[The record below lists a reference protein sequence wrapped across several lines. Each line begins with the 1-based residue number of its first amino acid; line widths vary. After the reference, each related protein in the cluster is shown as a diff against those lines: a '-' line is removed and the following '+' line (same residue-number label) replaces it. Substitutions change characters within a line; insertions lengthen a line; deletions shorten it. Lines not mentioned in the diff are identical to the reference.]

1 MPNGS
6 PLNIQ
11 VPLSTTSEKM
21 QASSDHIMNYGLR
34 ILELGLAFKT
44 LQSNVKIPNRDRF
57 MQLMKYLMCILKG
70 HNNNSKYALEILRFI
85 VHQQCTMDEKTAH
98 QSFYGLFVNNKGD
111 FDSSIP
117 ADLQMEHIVRLIKGH
132 LKAVHSNKKDTAIAK
147 RTAAFAGM
155 KNISASFDDTSRVI
169 IRSQKHRIVSSHSDE
184 CMIINDLQKLKPF
197 DHKDGR
203 KLPSF
208 PKPVQSPL
216 SHLNMQKLKSWIR
229 EHQYNLH
236 QEEGN

>member
-11 VPLSTTSEKM
+11 KPLSTTSDKM
-21 QASSDHIMNYGLR
+21 QASSDYIMNCK
-34 ILELGLAFKT
+34 A

-57 MQLMKYLMCILKG
+57 MPLMKYLKCILKG

-98 QSFYGLFVNNKGD
+98 QSFYGLFVNNKGE

-132 LKAVHSNKKDTAIAK
+132 LKAVHSNKTDTAIAK

-155 KNISASFDDTSRVI
+155 KNISASFDDTSSVI
-169 IRSQKHRIVSSHSDE
+169 IRSQKHSIVSSHSDE
-184 CMIINDLQKLKPF
+184 YMIIND
-197 DHKDGR
+197 
-203 KLPSF
+203 
-208 PKPVQSPL
+208 
-216 SHLNMQKLKSWIR
+216 
-229 EHQYNLH
+229 
-236 QEEGN
+236 

>member
-1 MPNGS
+1 M
-6 PLNIQ
+6 
-11 VPLSTTSEKM
+11 
-21 QASSDHIMNYGLR
+21 
-34 ILELGLAFKT
+34 
-44 LQSNVKIPNRDRF
+44 
-57 MQLMKYLMCILKG
+57 
-70 HNNNSKYALEILRFI
+70 
-85 VHQQCTMDEKTAH
+85 
-98 QSFYGLFVNNKGD
+98 
-111 FDSSIP
+111 
-117 ADLQMEHIVRLIKGH
+117 RLIKGH

-208 PKPVQSPL
+208 SKPESSEYAEIEVMDSRTSIQPS
-216 SHLNMQKLKSWIR
+216 SRRRKLR
-229 EHQYNLH
+229 
-236 QEEGN
+236 